1 MGSETKINARK
12 TNFETIAFRTFHFER
27 ILNNDTQD
35 PNENLT
41 LLILKVHN
49 ILLPKSPHGT

>member
-1 MGSETKINARK
+1 MGSQANINARK
-12 TNFETIAFRTFHFER
+12 SNFESIAFRTFHLER